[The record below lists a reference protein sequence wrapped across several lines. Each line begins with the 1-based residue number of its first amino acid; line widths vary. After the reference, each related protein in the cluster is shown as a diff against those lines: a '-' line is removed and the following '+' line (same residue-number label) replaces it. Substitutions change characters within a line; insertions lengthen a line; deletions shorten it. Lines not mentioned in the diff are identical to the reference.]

1 MPGSHRKAASSV
13 SGEPTADY
21 NYLLR
26 QAQESALDG
35 QQHHMQLDIDNPGSA
50 ARHGHAPQLSSS
62 FYDEA
67 AAALAHADGPSASS
81 YNHEALSPGGNMSPP
96 AASDIARTPAGT
108 QALNAY
114 MPALLQSPY
123 AATSVASSSAGHT
136 PAPAYDMTPVPDDYD
151 AHYNNHGYE
160 NSPYGHNARQYDE
173 HDAQPMHE
181 GGYDYAQGY
190 VAPGGQEYVEDDRG
204 DLQYPNASPTSSYD
218 EKGEMAHTPMD
229 LQYNSVHAGDHDIDG
244 ETYQGHGE
252 YDDEYNKEADA
263 YAEDGYYNE
272 YDNYGGDVG
281 GLGGAQTMHFGP
293 APARGAQLR
302 RFKTR
307 RDVRLTHGNLIL
319 DCPIPTKLESFLS
332 RRGEEEYL
340 SMRYTAATCDPN
352 DYMVSN
358 FSLRPAFLNRHTE
371 IFIAITLYNEDE
383 TLFCRTLH
391 GVMKNIAHLCSRHKS
406 RTWGPEGWKK
416 VVVCIIADGR
426 KKVHP
431 RVLDVLASLGV
442 YQEGVGKNV
451 VNGKQVEAHIYEY
464 TTQLSIDGNMQFK
477 GAERGLVPT
486 QIIFCMKE
494 RNQKKINSHRWFF
507 NAFGP
512 ALQPNVC
519 ILLDAGTR
527 PEPKSIYHL
536 WKAFDLNSNVAGA
549 CGEIQADV
557 KGKWGFG
564 PALLNPLV
572 AAQNFEYKI
581 SNILDKTTESVA
593 GYISVLP
600 GAFSAYRYIALQ
612 NDEMG
617 LGPLATYFKGESMGG
632 PDVDLYTANIFL
644 AEDRILCFEL
654 AAKRNESWV
663 LRYVK
668 SARGVT
674 DVPDRMP
681 EFISQRRR
689 WLNGSFFAAV
699 YALTHTRQFLSSSHS
714 IWRKMMLLVESLYS
728 FVNLAFAWFSL
739 ANYYIFFRILSQ
751 SLESPA
757 FGIKH
762 IDIFNTIV
770 QYIYLGTTI
779 GCFILALGNR
789 PQGSNKKYVLVAC
802 IYAVLTVYMMVCA
815 VICLVKAIKESAHD
829 AIYSQMIF
837 SVLATYGVYLLSS
850 IIALDP
856 LHLVTSFL
864 QYLLLAP
871 TYINVLNTYAFCNLH
886 DFSWGT
892 KGSTTMANDLGSV
905 TSTTKDGIVE
915 VQLPTTQA
923 DIDSLYDKSLHNL
936 RTRPMLIKGQEG
948 WEEREMRR
956 LDFYRNI
963 RTDVLL
969 AWVLSNGALA
979 ALILSGDN
987 QGTFDAG
994 SGTTRSKVY
1003 MLLVLVFVGA
1013 LAVVRFAGST
1023 LFMIM
1028 RLIAG

>member
-1 MPGSHRKAASSV
+1 MPSPHRKPAPV
-13 SGEPTADY
+13 EPEEEYDG
-21 NYLLR
+21 YLYDQGHQGGSDAPYL
-26 QAQESALDG
+26 
-35 QQHHMQLDIDNPGSA
+35 QLDIDNPGDQ
-50 ARHGHAPQLSSS
+50 ARLGHVPQLSQT
-62 FYDEA
+62 FFAEA
-67 AAALAHADGPSASS
+67 AAALDTSNTPRSVAATSPSAT
-81 YNHEALSPGGNMSPP
+81 P
-96 AASDIARTPAGT
+96 AAT
-108 QALNAY
+108 QTLNAY
-114 MPALLQSPY
+114 LPTLLQSPY
-123 AATSVASSSAGHT
+123 ESDVATT
-136 PAPAYDMTPVPDDYD
+136 PAPSYEQDGMPMNNPYD
-151 AHYNNHGYE
+151 ARQPYEGTYAHAGVHGIQDGEMDDGGAGYE
-160 NSPYGHNARQYDE
+160 YD
-173 HDAQPMHE
+173 
-181 GGYDYAQGY
+181 QGY
-190 VAPGGQEYVEDDRG
+190 MQPEENEFEEAGMRHADTSPLSLYDDK
-204 DLQYPNASPTSSYD
+204 T
-218 EKGEMAHTPMD
+218 EMSHTPMGMP
-229 LQYNSVHAGDHDIDG
+229 YAERAIDDDA
-244 ETYQGHGE
+244 TYQGHEYGE
-252 YDDEYNKEADA
+252 KADSL
-263 YAEDGYYNE
+263 YGSEHQGYYGE
-272 YDNYGGDVG
+272 AGYEG
-281 GLGGAQTMHFGP
+281 GLAGAETMHFGP

-302 RFKTR
+302 RHKTKKN
-307 RDVRLTHGNLIL
+307 VRLTQGNLIL
-319 DCPIPTKLESFLS
+319 DCPVPTKLQSFLS
-332 RRGEEEYL
+332 RRGEEEFM

-352 DYMVSN
+352 DFSVSN
-358 FSLRPAFLNRHTE
+358 FNLRPALYNRHTE

-383 TLFCRTLH
+383 VLFTRTLH

-442 YQEGVGKNV
+442 YQEGVAKNM

-464 TTQLSIDGNMQFK
+464 TTQLSIDSNLQFK

-494 RNQKKINSHRWFF
+494 RNLKKINSHRWFF

-512 ALQPNVC
+512 VLQPNVC

-527 PEPKSIYHL
+527 PENKSIYYL
-536 WKAFDLNSNVAGA
+536 WKTFDLNSNVAGA
-549 CGEIQADV
+549 CGEITADV
-557 KGKWGFG
+557 KGKWGVG

-581 SNILDKTTESVA
+581 SNILDKTTESIA

-617 LGPLATYFKGESMGG
+617 LGPLASYFKGETMHGAEA
-632 PDVDLYTANIFL
+632 DIFTSNMYL

-654 AAKRNESWV
+654 AAKRNENWV

-699 YALTHTRQFLSSSHS
+699 YALTHTTQFLRSGHGF
-714 IWRKMMLLVESLYS
+714 WRKIMLMIESLYN
-728 FVNLAFAWFSL
+728 FINLAFAWFSL

-757 FGIKH
+757 FGLKGVGVW
-762 IDIFNTIV
+762 NTIV
-770 QYIYLGTTI
+770 QYIYIGTTI

-789 PQGSNKKYVLVAC
+789 PQGSNKKYVMVAC
-802 IYAVLTVYMMVCA
+802 IYAALTVYMLIAA
-815 VICLVKAIKESAHD
+815 VLCLVKAVKNAKHD
-829 AIYSQMIF
+829 AIYSQIVF
-837 SVLATYGVYLLSS
+837 SVLATYGVYFLSS
-850 IIALDP
+850 VIAMDP
-856 LHLVTSFL
+856 MHLITSFL

-871 TYINVLNTYAFCNLH
+871 SYINVLNTYAFCNLH

-892 KGSTTMANDLGSV
+892 KGSTTTENDLGSV
-905 TSTTKDGIVE
+905 TSTNQNGVVE
-915 VQLPTTQA
+915 VVLPTTQA

-936 RTRPMLIKGQEG
+936 RTRPMIIKGAEG
-948 WEEREMRR
+948 WEERELRR

-969 AWVLSNGALA
+969 AWSLSNGVLA
-979 ALILSGDN
+979 ALILGGDN
-987 QGTFDAG
+987 TSTFDPG

-1003 MLLVLVFVGA
+1003 MVIVLVFVGA
-1013 LAVVRFAGST
+1013 MACVRFAGSSV
-1023 LFMIM
+1023 FMLM

>member
-1 MPGSHRKAASSV
+1 MDLNG
-13 SGEPTADY
+13 DY
-21 NYLLR
+21 DYLYR
-26 QAQESALDG
+26 QDG
-35 QQHHMQLDIDNPGSA
+35 DNEHLQLDIDNPGDE
-50 ARHGHAPQLSSS
+50 ARRGHVPQLSHS

-67 AAALAHADGPSASS
+67 AAALSHVDAGSS
-81 YNHEALSPGGNMSPP
+81 PVHRSTPQA
-96 AASDIARTPAGT
+96 TPAGT
-108 QALNAY
+108 SALNAY
-114 MPALLQSPY
+114 LPSLLQSPY
-123 AATSVASSSAGHT
+123 ETSSNPASIT
-136 PAPAYDMTPVPDDYD
+136 PPAPAYEASPSEEDAVPFNNPYD
-151 AHYNNHGYE
+151 APPIQAYE
-160 NSPYGHNARQYDE
+160 SPYGQDNYTPQ
-173 HDAQPMHE
+173 MIHE
-181 GGYDYAQGY
+181 GAGYQYSQGY
-190 VAPGGQEYVEDDRG
+190 VAPDAQGYDDDIAARG
-204 DLQYPNASPTSSYD
+204 MDGSPESNYD
-218 EKGEMAHTPMD
+218 DKTELSHTPMG
-229 LQYNSVHAGDHDIDG
+229 LPYNDDKTMYH
-244 ETYQGHGE
+244 GHG
-252 YDDEYNKEADA
+252 YDDYKDPDA
-263 YAEDGYYNE
+263 YGEIGSVYDEEDEYAHGGMIAAE
-272 YDNYGGDVG
+272 
-281 GLGGAQTMHFGP
+281 TMHFGP

-302 RFKTR
+302 RHKTR
-307 RDVRLTHGNLIL
+307 KNVRLTHGNLVL
-319 DCPIPTKLESFLS
+319 DCPIPTKLQSFLS
-332 RRGEEEYL
+332 RRGEDEFM
-340 SMRYTAATCDPN
+340 SMRYTAATCDA
-352 DYMVSN
+352 DDFAMSN
-358 FSLRPAFLNRHTE
+358 FNLRPALLNRHTE

-383 TLFCRTLH
+383 VLFTRTLH
-391 GVMKNIAHLCSRHKS
+391 GIMKNIAHLCSRHKS

-442 YQEGVGKNV
+442 YQEGVAKNM

-464 TTQLSIDGNMQFK
+464 TTQLSIDSNLQFK

-494 RNQKKINSHRWFF
+494 RNLKKINSHRWFF
-507 NAFGP
+507 NAFGRV
-512 ALQPNVC
+512 LQPNVC

-527 PEPKSIYHL
+527 PENKSIYYL
-536 WKAFDLNSNVAGA
+536 WKTFDLNSNVAGA
-549 CGEIQADV
+549 CGEICADV
-557 KGKWGFG
+557 KGRWGVG

-581 SNILDKTTESVA
+581 SNILDKTTESIA

-617 LGPLATYFKGESMGG
+617 LGPLASYFKGETMHGAEA
-632 PDVDLYTANIFL
+632 DIFTSNMYL

-654 AAKRNESWV
+654 AAKRGENWV

-668 SARGVT
+668 NARGVT

-689 WLNGSFFAAV
+689 WLNGSFFAAI
-699 YALTHTRQFLSSSHS
+699 YALTHTRQFLRSGHG
-714 IWRKMMLLVESLYS
+714 IWRKFSLLVESLYN
-728 FVNLAFAWFSL
+728 FINLAFAWFSL
-739 ANYYIFFRILSQ
+739 GNFYIFFRILSQ

-757 FGIKH
+757 FGLKGIA
-762 IDIFNTIV
+762 IWNTIV

-802 IYAVLTVYMMVCA
+802 IYAALTMYMMICA
-815 VICLVKAIKESAHD
+815 VICLVKAVKESNHD

-837 SVLATYGVYLLSS
+837 SVLATYGVYFLSS
-850 IIALDP
+850 IIAMDP
-856 LHLVTSFL
+856 LHLVTSFF

-871 TYINVLNTYAFCNLH
+871 SYINVLNVYAFCNLH

-892 KGSTTMANDLGSV
+892 KGNTTIDNDLGSV
-905 TSTTKDGIVE
+905 TSTNKNGVVE
-915 VQLPTTQA
+915 VMLPTTQE
-923 DIDSLYDKSLHNL
+923 DIDQLYDKSLFNL

-969 AWVLSNGALA
+969 AWSLSNGVLA

-987 QGTFDAG
+987 VGTFDPG

-1003 MLLVLVFVGA
+1003 MVLVLVFVGA
-1013 LAVVRFAGST
+1013 LAIIRFTGST
-1023 LFMIM
+1023 IYMLM

>member
-1 MPGSHRKAASSV
+1 
-13 SGEPTADY
+13 
-21 NYLLR
+21 
-26 QAQESALDG
+26 
-35 QQHHMQLDIDNPGSA
+35 LDIDNPGDQ
-50 ARHGHAPQLSSS
+50 ARLGHVPQLSQT
-62 FYDEA
+62 FFAEA
-67 AAALAHADGPSASS
+67 AAALNHTPASM
-81 YNHEALSPGGNMSPP
+81 AATSPGATP
-96 AASDIARTPAGT
+96 AAT
-108 QALNAY
+108 QTLNAY
-114 MPALLQSPY
+114 LPTLLQSPY
-123 AATSVASSSAGHT
+123 EVVDGAS
-136 PAPAYDMTPVPDDYD
+136 PAPGYYEGANGTPMGNPYD
-151 AHYNNHGYE
+151 AALQGGQDEEQYA
-160 NSPYGHNARQYDE
+160 SPYGENEDGRVYQRGYA
-173 HDAQPMHE
+173 HDD

-190 VAPGGQEYVEDDRG
+190 AAPDEEDEYVEERTPGHHD
-204 DLQYPNASPTSSYD
+204 ASPMSLYD
-218 EKGEMAHTPMD
+218 DKVEMNHTPVGMPFVERAFED
-229 LQYNSVHAGDHDIDG
+229 DA
-244 ETYQGHGE
+244 TYQDH
-252 YDDEYNKEADA
+252 EYNEKADSL
-263 YAEDGYYNE
+263 YESENRHQDY
-272 YDNYGGDVG
+272 YGGHANMG
-281 GLGGAQTMHFGP
+281 MNGAETMHFGP

-302 RFKTR
+302 RHKTR
-307 RDVRLTHGNLIL
+307 KNVRLTQGNLIL
-319 DCPIPTKLESFLS
+319 DCPIPTKLQSFLS
-332 RRGEEEYL
+332 RRGEEEFN

-352 DYMVSN
+352 DFSTSN
-358 FSLRPAFLNRHTE
+358 FNLRPTLYNRHTE
-371 IFIAITLYNEDE
+371 IFICITLYNEDE
-383 TLFCRTLH
+383 VLFTRTLH

-442 YQEGVGKNV
+442 YQEGVAKNV
-451 VNGKQVEAHIYEY
+451 VNGKQVEAHVYEY
-464 TTQLSIDGNMQFK
+464 TTQLSIDSNLQFK

-494 RNQKKINSHRWFF
+494 RNLKKINSHRWFF

-512 ALQPNVC
+512 VLQPNVC

-527 PEPKSIYHL
+527 PEAKSIYYL
-536 WKAFDLNSNVAGA
+536 WKTFDLNSNVAGA
-549 CGEIQADV
+549 CGEITADV
-557 KGKWGFG
+557 KGKWGVG

-581 SNILDKTTESVA
+581 SNILDKTTESIA

-617 LGPLATYFKGESMGG
+617 LGPLASYFKGETMHGAEA
-632 PDVDLYTANIFL
+632 DIFTSNMYL

-654 AAKRNESWV
+654 AAKRNENWV

-674 DVPDRMP
+674 DVPDRLP

-699 YALTHTRQFLSSSHS
+699 YSLSHTMQFLRSGHGF
-714 IWRKMMLLVESLYS
+714 WRKVVLMIESVYA
-728 FVNLAFAWFSL
+728 FINLSFAWFSL
-739 ANYYIFFRILSQ
+739 GNFYIFFRILSQ

-757 FGIKH
+757 FGLKGVAIW
-762 IDIFNTIV
+762 NTIV

-789 PQGSNKKYVLVAC
+789 PQGSNKKYVTVAC
-802 IYAVLTVYMMVCA
+802 IYAALTVYMLIAA
-815 VICLVKAIKESAHD
+815 VLCLAKAVQNAKHN
-829 AIYSQMIF
+829 AIYSQMVF
-837 SVLATYGVYLLSS
+837 SVLATYGVYFLSS

-856 LHLVTSFL
+856 LHLITSFL

-871 TYINVLNTYAFCNLH
+871 SYINILNVYAFCNLH

-892 KGSTTMANDLGSV
+892 KGATTNENDLGTV
-905 TSTTKDGIVE
+905 TSTNQSGVVE
-915 VQLPTTQA
+915 VLLPTTQA

-936 RTRPMLIKGQEG
+936 RTRPMIIKGAEG
-948 WEEREMRR
+948 WEEKELRR

-969 AWVLSNGALA
+969 AWCLSNGVLA
-979 ALILSGDN
+979 ALVLGGN
-987 QGTFDAG
+987 NVGTFDAG

-1003 MLLVLVFVGA
+1003 MVLVLVFVGA
-1013 LAVVRFAGST
+1013 IACIRFMGST
-1023 LFMIM
+1023 IFMLM